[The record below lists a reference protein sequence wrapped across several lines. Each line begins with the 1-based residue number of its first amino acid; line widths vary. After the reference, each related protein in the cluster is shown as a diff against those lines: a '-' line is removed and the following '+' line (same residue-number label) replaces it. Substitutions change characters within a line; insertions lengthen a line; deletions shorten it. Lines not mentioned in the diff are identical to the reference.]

1 MFCPTGKLVDV
12 TKNYKYMY
20 FSCGAIV
27 IFASIWLFIGNFINY
42 RLLERERKS
51 AEMYKRTDT
60 EDPDQDKEQKA
71 SEELVDKSEKD
82 EQPVQRETNI

>member
-1 MFCPTGKLVDV
+1 M
-12 TKNYKYMY
+12 
-20 FSCGAIV
+20 
-27 IFASIWLFIGNFINY
+27 NY

>member
-1 MFCPTGKLVDV
+1 MVDV
-12 TKNYKYMY
+12 TKSYKYMY

-51 AEMYKRTDT
+51 AEIYKRTDT

-71 SEELVDKSEKD
+71 SEELVDKSQND